1 MERNETFGVKMRRI
15 SGVIEIT
22 IFDFLFFLVLLHLR
36 FYLSINLVI
45 FTASFLEVI
54 GVLLG
59 LTFTSYAILL
69 GIGKGID
76 YTVRS
81 TKAFGVLG
89 YILLLNTIIEIITLG
104 TGLFILTNNG
114 ISTEL
119 TTISGSLFVFL
130 SMLIIS
136 YLMLIIYYMTMIFNL
151 VRNEK

>member
-1 MERNETFGVKMRRI
+1 MERNETFGVKIRRI
-15 SGVIEIT
+15 SGIIEIT
-22 IFDFLFFLVLLHLR
+22 IFDLIFFLVLLYLH

-69 GIGKGID
+69 GIGKSID

-89 YILLLNTIIEIITLG
+89 YILLLSTVIEIITLG
-104 TGLFILTNNG
+104 TGLFILTKNG

-119 TTISGSLFVFL
+119 ITISGSLFVFL
-130 SMLIIS
+130 STIIIS